1 MKKTF
6 LTILLGCLASFSYA
20 EDMIYPGRGASMSD
34 VQKQVGE
41 PDKKLDAVGEPP
53 ISRWVYSKFTVYF
66 ENEIVIHTVRNVAA
80 K

>member
-1 MKKTF
+1 MKKTI
-6 LTILLGCLASFSYA
+6 LTILLGCLASLSYA
-20 EDMIYPGRGASMSD
+20 EDMVYPGRGASMSD

-53 ISRWVYSKFTVYF
+53 ISRWVYEKFTVYF
-66 ENEIVIHTVRNVAA
+66 ENETVIHTVKNVAA